1 MNTKT
6 PKEQKFYEIQ
16 RTFWFEVTRLASFLK
31 SKRLLRWTD
40 KKVIYRTYENG
51 KLIDE
56 ICFDYKKVMNE
67 AVS

>member
-1 MNTKT
+1 MKKT
-6 PKEQKFYEIQ
+6 QNIEMHYEIQ
-16 RTFWFEVTRLASFLK
+16 RTFWCEVTRLAAFLR

-56 ICFDYKKVMNE
+56 ICFDYEKVMNE
-67 AVS
+67 VVS

>member
-1 MNTKT
+1 MKKT
-6 PKEQKFYEIQ
+6 PNIEINVEIQ
-16 RTFWFEVTRLASFLK
+16 RTFWFEVTRLAAFLR

-56 ICFDYKKVMNE
+56 ICFDYQKVMNE
-67 AVS
+67 TVS

>member
-1 MNTKT
+1 MKKT
-6 PKEQKFYEIQ
+6 PNIELHYEIQ
-16 RTFWFEVTRLASFLK
+16 RTFWFEITRLAAFLR
-31 SKRLLRWTD
+31 SKRLLRLTD